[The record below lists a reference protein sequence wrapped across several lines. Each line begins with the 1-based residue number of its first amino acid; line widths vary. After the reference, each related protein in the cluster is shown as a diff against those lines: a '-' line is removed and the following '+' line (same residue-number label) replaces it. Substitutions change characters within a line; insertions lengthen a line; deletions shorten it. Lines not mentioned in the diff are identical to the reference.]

1 MPKIGKDKWRHFWV
15 AIPMAIVIYEG
26 LRYFF
31 WLDHTTL
38 LILSSALIILICY
51 GFELFSLF
59 TKRGY
64 AEWNDAIAGIIG
76 GAAGLLLISL
86 LHRLI

>member
-15 AIPMAIVIYEG
+15 AIPMAIIIYEG
-26 LRYFF
+26 LAYFF
-31 WLDHTTL
+31 WLEKGML
-38 LILSSALIILICY
+38 LLLSSLLIILICY

-59 TKRGY
+59 TTKGH

-76 GAAGLLLISL
+76 GAAGLILVSVLHLLV
-86 LHRLI
+86 